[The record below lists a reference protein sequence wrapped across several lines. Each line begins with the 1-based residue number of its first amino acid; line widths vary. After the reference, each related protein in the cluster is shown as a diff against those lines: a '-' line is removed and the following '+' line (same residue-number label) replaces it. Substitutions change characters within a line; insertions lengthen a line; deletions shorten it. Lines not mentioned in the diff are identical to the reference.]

1 MNHTG
6 KGFGTVNKAEV
17 DVFLELSCFFD
28 DPVDVGNL
36 ISGFTRVW
44 PKEQSPPWGLD
55 LSFPGWFLLGGV
67 LMRGEGS
74 GGVGWTQTLS
84 LQSSPRTAIDL
95 PISCHVQGFFR
106 LILRSCWVALLC
118 LTLCDPMDYSPP
130 GSSVHGI
137 SQARIL
143 EWVAMPSSR
152 ESSWP
157 VMEPK
162 SLAAP
167 ALTCG
172 FFTTEP
178 PGKLAC
184 PDAQSCLTLCNPTD
198 YSLPDSSV
206 YGISQARMLERFPLP
221 GDLPNPGIKSA
232 FLVSPALAGVFFTI
246 SATWKAPHLSW
257 VLVIYPVVQQM
268 TQGCESSMS

>member
-1 MNHTG
+1 MIHTG

-28 DPVDVGNL
+28 DPMDVGNL

-44 PKEQSPPWGLD
+44 PKEQSSPWGLD

-84 LQSSPRTAIDL
+84 LQSSPCTAIDL

-106 LILRSCWVALLC
+106 LILLACWVVLSC

-137 SQARIL
+137 LQAGIL
-143 EWVAMPSSR
+143 EWVAIPFSR
-152 ESSWP
+152 ASSWP
-157 VMEPK
+157 RDRTQ
-162 SLAAP
+162 L
-167 ALTCG
+167 
-172 FFTTEP
+172 
-178 PGKLAC
+178 
-184 PDAQSCLTLCNPTD
+184 SC
-198 YSLPDSSV
+198 
-206 YGISQARMLERFPLP
+206 I
-221 GDLPNPGIKSA
+221 
-232 FLVSPALAGVFFTI
+232 AGRFFTI
-246 SATWKAPHLSW
+246 WATRE
-257 VLVIYPVVQQM
+257 VLWTLCTCLQNILC
-268 TQGCESSMS
+268 GFLAAKN

>member
-1 MNHTG
+1 MIHTG

-28 DPVDVGNL
+28 DPMDVGNL

-44 PKEQSPPWGLD
+44 PKEQSSPWGLD

-84 LQSSPRTAIDL
+84 LQSLPCTAIDL

-106 LILRSCWVALLC
+106 LILLACWVVLSC

-137 SQARIL
+137 SQAR
-143 EWVAMPSSR
+143 
-152 ESSWP
+152 
-157 VMEPK
+157 
-162 SLAAP
+162 
-167 ALTCG
+167 
-172 FFTTEP
+172 
-178 PGKLAC
+178 
-184 PDAQSCLTLCNPTD
+184 
-198 YSLPDSSV
+198 
-206 YGISQARMLERFPLP
+206 MLERFPLP
-221 GDLPNPGIKSA
+221 GDLPNPGIEPVS
-232 FLVSPALAGVFFTI
+232 LVSPALAGGLFTI
-246 SATWKAPHLSW
+246 SAPWEAPRLSW
-257 VLVIYPVVQQM
+257 VLVIYPLVQQM
-268 TQGCESSMS
+268 IQGCDSSMN